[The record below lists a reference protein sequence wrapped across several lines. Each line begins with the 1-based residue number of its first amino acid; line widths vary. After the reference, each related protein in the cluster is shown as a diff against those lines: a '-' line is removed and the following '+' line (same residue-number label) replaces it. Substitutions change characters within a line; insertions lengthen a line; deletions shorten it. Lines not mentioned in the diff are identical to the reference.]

1 MFQKFYQ
8 DTLEGRFIKNLLEKE
23 EIPLLN
29 CVKDGD
35 GIVEGCFYIF
45 GLYVI
50 ECVRTGKLTVNPSE
64 KLFPSDT
71 IYPSAWLFPGTG
83 ISIAQF
89 KVIDLFDENSK
100 KQFCYSYH
108 SNTHWY
114 DSDTHKHLGNYLRY
128 LRDYRDLNLMHLY
141 NCYSGYELH
150 DMHLTV
156 PKKVRIHPAETLYPS
171 NAIWPNKLISDKYS
185 STAGSYKLQENSD
198 YRVIAVPIR
207 FNKKY
212 TIALECS
219 STVQLR
225 GIIYNTKQGMI
236 PNLSKKNSYY
246 SDDLKSSYVM
256 KSSTSF
262 KKPFIYEIECSDKE
276 LLNRERDLHLVI
288 QIPKTVKTTI
298 TVLEGDYTRETI
310 GVDNRNEIR
319 CNENSVQIYPQH
331 HKEVHRNLS
340 LLTVNTEVSY
350 AFSDRLIE
358 YLVNNVVTP
367 LDVFPGNIA
376 RFQYNMSLVDTR
388 YDSLARLGMLCF
400 GVWDKYIKDA
410 VLRLLDDNVEDYY
423 LVDQD
428 GYMNKQLEDFFT
440 QMRPSSIYH
449 YPKRLEV
456 KEKYD
461 L

>member
-23 EIPLLN
+23 EIPLLD
-29 CVKDGD
+29 CVKSGD

-45 GLYVI
+45 GLYI
-50 ECVRTGKLTVNPSE
+50 IKCVRTGKLMIDPSE
-64 KLFPSDT
+64 TLFPSDT
-71 IYPSAWLFPGTG
+71 VYPSSWLFPGTG
-83 ISIAQF
+83 IAIAQF
-89 KVIDLFDENSK
+89 KVVDLFDENSK

-108 SNTHWY
+108 STTHWY
-114 DSDTHKHLGNYLRY
+114 DSDTHRHLGNYLRY
-128 LRDYRDLNLMHLY
+128 LRDYKELDLMHLY

-150 DMHLTV
+150 DVYLTV
-156 PKKVRIHPAETLYPS
+156 PTKTRIHPSETLYPS

-185 STAGSYKLQENSD
+185 SIAGSYKLQENSD

-212 TIALECS
+212 TVALECP

-236 PNLSKKNSYY
+236 PNISKKNSYY
-246 SDDLKSSYVM
+246 SDELKSSYVM
-256 KSSTSF
+256 KSCTSF
-262 KKPFIYEIECSDKE
+262 KKPFLYEIECSDAE
-276 LLNRERDLHLVI
+276 LFNRERDLHLII
-288 QIPKTVKTTI
+288 QIPRTVKTTI
-298 TVLEGDYTRETI
+298 TVLEGDYTRDTLI
-310 GVDNRNEIR
+310 VDDKNKII
-319 CNENSVQIYPQH
+319 CNEKSIQIHPEYH
-331 HKEVHRNLS
+331 EKVYRNLS
-340 LLTVNTEVSY
+340 LLSMNTEVSY

-367 LDVFPGNIA
+367 LDIFPGNVA
-376 RFQYNMSLVDTR
+376 RFQYNLSLVDTR
-388 YDSLARLGMLCF
+388 YDSLAELGMICF
-400 GVWDKYIKDA
+400 GVWDKHIRDA
-410 VLRLLDDNVEDYY
+410 VLRVLDENTEDYY

-428 GYMNKQLEDFFT
+428 GYMNKQLEEFFSQVRST
-440 QMRPSSIYH
+440 STYH
-449 YPKRLEV
+449 YPERLKV